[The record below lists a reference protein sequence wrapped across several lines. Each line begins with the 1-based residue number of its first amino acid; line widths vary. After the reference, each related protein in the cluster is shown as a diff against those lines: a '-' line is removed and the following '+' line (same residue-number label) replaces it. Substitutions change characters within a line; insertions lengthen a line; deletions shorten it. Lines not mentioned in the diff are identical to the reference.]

1 MKYKA
6 VIFDLDG
13 TILNTLP
20 DLTES
25 VNYALN
31 KYNFPI
37 RTIDEVRS
45 FVGNG
50 VGLLIK
56 RSLPTGTDEK
66 ICQECLD
73 EFKSYYEN
81 HYAVKTVPYESI
93 CDVLSQIRNKGIKIG
108 VVSNKF
114 DSAVQDLCKI
124 YFDGL
129 IDVSVGEKD
138 GVPRKPSP
146 DSCEYVINALGQPKN
161 EILYIGDSEVDIL
174 TAKNAGLQSIS
185 VSWGFKSKEFLFEN
199 GASKIIDNPNQIL
212 NILE

>member
-1 MKYKA
+1 MKYEA
-6 VIFDLDG
+6 IIFDLDG

-25 VNYALN
+25 VNFALK
-31 KYNFPI
+31 KYNFPT

-56 RSLPTGTDEK
+56 RSLPTGTDDK
-66 ICQECLD
+66 ICEDCLT
-73 EFKSYYEN
+73 EFKIYYEN
-81 HYAVKTVPYESI
+81 HYAVKTVPYDGI
-93 CDVLSQIRNKGIKIG
+93 CDVLSKIKDKGIKIG

-114 DSAVQDLCKI
+114 DSAVRELCKI

-129 IDVSVGEKD
+129 IDVSVGEKE

-146 DSCEYVINALGQPKN
+146 DSAEYVIRILDVPKN
-161 EILYIGDSEVDIL
+161 KILYVGDSEVDIL